1 MLPIAVSINR
11 AAKTTGLT
19 YTLPDGE
26 TASLAW
32 DGSMVRGDALVV
44 SINVTVF
51 GLAVRDCVEW
61 TQGILKMGVE
71 QDREFPRS
79 FEQEFKLAT
88 GAPPSSLFT
97 FETPAWDA
105 NEEQGIEARPG
116 FPGGSYRQ
124 AGDTIT
130 IDRAG
135 FVVPLDEWL
144 YFVRALRTWTDLVL
158 GLPREP

>member
-1 MLPIAVSINR
+1 MLATTKTTDR
-11 AAKTTGLT
+11 AAGKTSLT
-19 YTLPDGE
+19 YTLPDGN
-26 TASLAW
+26 ASTVSW
-32 DGSMVRGDALVV
+32 CGGWVRGEALAV
-44 SINVTVF
+44 SVNVQVF
-51 GLAVRDCVEW
+51 GRAVADLVEW
-61 TQGILKMGVE
+61 TQGILTLGVE

-124 AGDTIT
+124 AGDLVT
-130 IDRAG
+130 IDRAA